1 MPLPEER
8 QLNEALPRLLLCY
21 RIWSGGP
28 WSIMSIYIRT
38 LAAALCLAALNM
50 NAVPAQSPAIGCS
63 NDKNHYSCDKARFTK
78 ALNAARVVAV
88 ETHPLN
94 QVSAGAL
101 ERLARELGKSVQSG
115 SADLIFELGALDPD
129 GIYIG
134 PNDRELASLR
144 VFQPGPKG
152 ERGQLLW
159 VESFI
164 GQPDMPW
171 PMVVH
176 GVILQ
181 FKNEFK

>member
-1 MPLPEER
+1 MF
-8 QLNEALPRLLLCY
+8 
-21 RIWSGGP
+21 
-28 WSIMSIYIRT
+28 IYVRT
-38 LAAALCLAALNM
+38 LAAALCMAALNM
-50 NAVPAQSPAIGCS
+50 NAAPAQSPAVGCS
-63 NDKNHYSCDKARFTK
+63 KDKSHYTCDKAQFTK
-78 ALNAARVVAV
+78 ALKAARIVAV
-88 ETHPLN
+88 ETQPFN
-94 QVSAGAL
+94 RVSAGAL
-101 ERLARELGKSVQSG
+101 EGLARELGKSVQSG
-115 SADLIFELGALDPD
+115 SADLIFVLGAPDPD

-144 VFQPGPKG
+144 VFLPGRNG

-176 GVILQ
+176 GVIQQ